1 MLLHHVAQV
10 YPSEGGRFLDQI
22 YTTDDITP
30 VIVQAFEEVDDPGKE
45 TR

>member
-10 YPSEGGRFLDQI
+10 HPSEVGRFLDQI
-22 YTTDDITP
+22 YTKDDITP
-30 VIVQAFEEVDDPGKE
+30 MIAQAFEEVDDLGKE